1 MKFLLDENVPPSLL
15 TQLEKEGHEARHI
28 IRMGWASTK
37 DATIL
42 ELAAE
47 TGEII
52 LTHDLD
58 FGTLLAL
65 SGNSKPSVIQFRLKR
80 PRMED
85 MAAFLKEYLNE
96 LEEELSIGALITVDE
111 RLFKIR
117 RLPIKR

>member
-1 MKFLLDENVPPSLL
+1 MKFLLDENTPPSLVTRL
-15 TQLEKEGHEARHI
+15 VGMGHEARHI

-37 DATIL
+37 DRRIL

-47 TGEII
+47 TDEII

-65 SGNSKPSVIQFRLKR
+65 SGSAKPSVIQFRLKR
-80 PRMED
+80 PRVED
-85 MAAFLKEYLNE
+85 MAAFLETYLPE
-96 LEEELSIGALITVDE
+96 LENDLTEGVLVTADE
-111 RLFKIR
+111 RMFKIR

>member
-1 MKFLLDENVPPSLL
+1 MKFLLDENMPPSLL
-15 TQLEKEGHEARHI
+15 GRLVGMGHEARHI

-37 DATIL
+37 DSRIL

-65 SGNSKPSVIQFRLKR
+65 SGKAKPSVIQFRLKR
-80 PRMED
+80 PQVED
-85 MAAFLKEYLNE
+85 MADFLEAYLPE
-96 LEEELSIGALITVDE
+96 LTDDLSEGALVTVDE
-111 RLFKIR
+111 RMFKIR
-117 RLPIKR
+117 RLPIMR

>member
-1 MKFLLDENVPPSLL
+1 MNFLLDENMPPSLVARL
-15 TQLEKEGHEARHI
+15 VGMGYKARHI
-28 IRMGWASTK
+28 ILMGWASTK
-37 DATIL
+37 DDRIL

-65 SGNSKPSVIQFRLKR
+65 SGKAKPSVIQFRLQR
-80 PRMED
+80 PHVED
-85 MAAFLKEYLNE
+85 MAAFLGNYLPE
-96 LEEELSIGALITVDE
+96 LEADLTEGALVTVDE
-111 RLFKIR
+111 RMFKIR